1 MSDETENKPAEAA
14 DTTTETAETTQKTTV
29 ENEGP
34 QIGILGQ
41 YIKDLSFENP
51 TPAQTLQKLA
61 KEQPAIN
68 INVNLNARA
77 VGEDVYE
84 VDLKITTTAK
94 AGEDTAFVAELV
106 YSGLFAAKNLPE
118 NSLQPFL
125 MIEAPRMLFP
135 FARRII
141 ADVTRDGGFPPLMLE
156 PIDFAALYQQQMKAA
171 QEKAAVTDDVVVN

>member
-1 MSDETENKPAEAA
+1 MSDETENTAVDAA
-14 DTTTETAETTQKTTV
+14 ANTP

-51 TPAQTLQKLA
+51 TPAQTLQKLSQE
-61 KEQPAIN
+61 KPSMD
-68 INVNLNARA
+68 INVNLNAKA

-84 VDLKITTTAK
+84 VDLKITATAK
-94 AGEDTAFVAELV
+94 AGEDTAFVTELV

-118 NSLQPFL
+118 NTLQPFL
-125 MIEAPRMLFP
+125 MIEAPRQLFP

-156 PIDFAALYQQQMKAA
+156 PIDFAALYQQQLQQA
-171 QEKAAVTDDVVVN
+171 QAEAGAKDDVVVN

>member
-1 MSDETENKPAEAA
+1 MSDETENTAGDAAEN
-14 DTTTETAETTQKTTV
+14 TV
-29 ENEGP
+29 ENAIENNGP

-51 TPAQTLQKLA
+51 TPAQTLQKLSQE
-61 KEQPAIN
+61 KPAMD
-68 INVNLNARA
+68 INVNLNAKA

-118 NSLQPFL
+118 NTLQPFL
-125 MIEAPRMLFP
+125 MIEAPRQLFP
-135 FARRII
+135 FARRIV

-156 PIDFAALYQQQMKAA
+156 PIDFAALYQQQMQKM
-171 QEKAAVTDDVVVN
+171 QEQPATTDDVVVN

>member
-1 MSDETENKPAEAA
+1 MSDETENTP
-14 DTTTETAETTQKTTV
+14 AETT
-29 ENEGP
+29 EAAAAEGP

-61 KEQPAIN
+61 KEQPAID

-94 AGEDTAFVAELV
+94 TGEDTAFVTELV

-118 NSLQPFL
+118 NALQPFL

-156 PIDFAALYQQQMKAA
+156 PIDFSALYQQQMQAA
-171 QEKAAVTDDVVVN
+171 QEQAAATDDVVVN

>member
-1 MSDETENKPAEAA
+1 MSDETENTPAEKA
-14 DTTTETAETTQKTTV
+14 DATEATTETTAA
-29 ENEGP
+29 NEGV
-34 QIGILGQ
+34 QIGIIGQ

-51 TPAQTLQKLA
+51 TPAQTLQRLS
-61 KEQPAIN
+61 KEQPAMD
-68 INVNLNARA
+68 INVNLNARG

-94 AGEDTAFVAELV
+94 VGDDTAFVTELV

-118 NSLQPFL
+118 NTLQPFL

-156 PIDFAALYQQQMKAA
+156 PIDFGALYQQQMQAA
-171 QEKAAVTDDVVVN
+171 QEQATPTDDVVVN

>member
-1 MSDETENKPAEAA
+1 MSDETENTPTEAT
-14 DTTTETAETTQKTTV
+14 DTP
-29 ENEGP
+29 ENVAPTDTP

-41 YIKDLSFENP
+41 FIKDLSFENP

-61 KEQPAIN
+61 KEQPN
-68 INVNLNARA
+68 MDINVSLNARTL
-77 VGEDVYE
+77 GEDIYE

-94 AGEDTAFVAELV
+94 IGDETAFVAELL

-118 NSLQPFL
+118 QSLQPFL
-125 MIEAPRMLFP
+125 MIEAPRLLFP

-156 PIDFAALYQQQMKAA
+156 PIDFAALYQQQMQQAA
-171 QEKAAVTDDVVVN
+171 EKLSTASDDVVVN

>member
-1 MSDETENKPAEAA
+1 MSDETENDATDVANTPEN
-14 DTTTETAETTQKTTV
+14 DTEDTGV
-29 ENEGP
+29 

-51 TPAQTLQKLA
+51 TPAQTLQKLSQE
-61 KEQPAIN
+61 KPSMD
-68 INVNLNARA
+68 INVNLNART

-94 AGEDTAFVAELV
+94 TGEDVAFVTELV

-118 NSLQPFL
+118 NTLQPFL
-125 MIEAPRMLFP
+125 MIEAPRQLFP

-156 PIDFAALYQQQMKAA
+156 PIDFASLYQQQMQAA
-171 QEKAAVTDDVVVN
+171 QEQATASDDVVVN

>member
-1 MSDETENKPAEAA
+1 MSDENENTPA
-14 DTTTETAETTQKTTV
+14 ETAETPENTAA
-29 ENEGP
+29 NEGP
-34 QIGILGQ
+34 QIGIIGQ

-61 KEQPAIN
+61 KEQPAMD
-68 INVNLNARA
+68 INVNLNARG
-77 VGEDVYE
+77 VGEDVFE
-84 VDLKITTTAK
+84 VDLKITATAK
-94 AGEDTAFVAELV
+94 AGEETAFVTELV

-118 NSLQPFL
+118 NTLQPFL

-156 PIDFAALYQQQMKAA
+156 PIDFATLYQQQMQAA
-171 QEKAAVTDDVVVN
+171 QQQAGATDDVVVN